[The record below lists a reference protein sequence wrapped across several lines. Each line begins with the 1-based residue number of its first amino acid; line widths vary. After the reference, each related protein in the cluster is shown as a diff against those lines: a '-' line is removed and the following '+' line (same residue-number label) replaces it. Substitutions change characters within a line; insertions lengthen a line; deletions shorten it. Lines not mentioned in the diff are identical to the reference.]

1 MMVLDDSEIVEHI
14 KWSVPKRYQGCRFS
28 TFDAYTKTL
37 IQKVAAIQKLI
48 ADRRSVFLF
57 GAPGVGKTHLAVSAL
72 AEFIKLG
79 VDYKFV
85 GCTDYVYTVQAAFGN
100 PKDIVRELVDNN
112 VVLIDD
118 LASEKATESA
128 RSSLLF
134 LIDQIYSRRKIVIVT
149 SNESPKQIHAFE
161 PRIAS
166 RLSEMC
172 GFVELVA
179 EDFRIRAAGQR
190 QKLVQPRTGVT
201 ETVN

>member
-1 MMVLDDSEIVEHI
+1 MLLDDREIAKRIE
-14 KWSVPKRYQGCRFS
+14 WSVPKRYHRCRFS
-28 TFDAYTKTL
+28 SFDAYTKTL
-37 IQKVAAIQKLI
+37 IQKVASIQKLI
-48 ADRRSVFLF
+48 GDRRSVFLF

-79 VDYKFV
+79 ADYKFV
-85 GCTDYVYTVQAAFGN
+85 GCTDYVYTVQDAFGN
-100 PKDIVRELVDNN
+100 PKDIVRELVENDI
-112 VVLIDD
+112 VLIDD

-134 LIDQIYSRRKIVIVT
+134 LVDQIYSRRKIAIVT

-179 EDFRIRAAGQR
+179 DDFRIRTAGQR
-190 QKLVQPRTGVT
+190 QKLVQSRNTAT
-201 ETVN
+201 EAVN

>member
-1 MMVLDDSEIVEHI
+1 MMLLDDSEIAEHVE
-14 KWSVPKRYQGCRFS
+14 WSVPKKYQRCRFS

-37 IQKVAAIQKLI
+37 IQKVAAIEKLI
-48 ADRRSVFLF
+48 ADRRGVFLF

-72 AEFIKLG
+72 AEYIKIG
-79 VDYKFV
+79 ADYKFV
-85 GCTDYVYTVQAAFGN
+85 SAADYVFTVQAAFGN
-100 PKDIVRELVDNN
+100 PKEIVRELVENN
-112 VVLIDD
+112 VVVIDD

-128 RSSLLF
+128 RSSLFF
-134 LIDQIYSRRKIVIVT
+134 LIDALYSRRKIAIVT

-190 QKLVQPRTGVT
+190 QKLVQPRNTAA